1 MFLTKSGGAGNVELP
16 FEAAP
21 TWTFRTSRKV
31 PDVNSILAVLI
42 TSKPG
47 VGDIILNSGLVATV
61 VLLILATLSM
71 ISWAIAIDKFRRLKS
86 NAKLNKAFLVGL
98 PKEFSVFE
106 AKRYVRSFRGSSLS
120 EIMVAGEETLNDE
133 VSAIKEIRAD
143 TARTL
148 TDAARGAMERKA
160 GEILED
166 MERNLTVLAT
176 TASVA
181 PFLGLFGTVWGVM
194 NSFLSM
200 GAVGSASLS
209 VVGSGIAEALI
220 TTVFGLGAAIP
231 ALIIYNYF
239 VSHVRREA
247 SLMESFISRVS
258 NRAERE
264 IQGEIEREEVTL

>member
-1 MFLTKSGGAGNVELP
+1 M
-16 FEAAP
+16 
-21 TWTFRTSRKV
+21 
-31 PDVNSILAVLI
+31 NSILAVLI

-47 VGDIILNSGLVATV
+47 VGDIILHAGLVATI
-61 VLLILATLSM
+61 VLLVLTVLSM
-71 ISWAIAIDKFRRLKS
+71 ISWAIAIDKFRRLRK
-86 NAKLNKAFLVGL
+86 NARLNRGFLAAL
-98 PKEFSVFE
+98 PREFSVFE
-106 AKRYVRSFRGSSLS
+106 AKRYVRDFKESSLGR
-120 EIMVAGEETLNDE
+120 IMVTGAEALSDE
-133 VSAIKEIRAD
+133 VSAIKEIRPD
-143 TARTL
+143 TSRTL

-176 TASVA
+176 TSSVA

-194 NSFLSM
+194 NSFMSM
-200 GAVGSASLS
+200 GAAGSTSLT

-231 ALIIYNYF
+231 ALVIYNYF
-239 VSHVRREA
+239 VARIRREA

-264 IQGEIEREEVTL
+264 IQSEIEREEVAL

>member
-1 MFLTKSGGAGNVELP
+1 LDVP
-16 FEAAP
+16 
-21 TWTFRTSRKV
+21 TSRKV

-42 TSKPG
+42 TSRPG
-47 VGDIILNSGLVATV
+47 VGDIILNSGLVATI

-71 ISWAIAIDKFRRLKS
+71 ISWAVAIDKFRRLRK
-86 NAKLNKAFLVGL
+86 NAALNRGFLAGL
-98 PKEFSVFE
+98 PREFSVFE
-106 AKRYVRSFRGSSLS
+106 AKRYVEKYKDSSLGR
-120 EIMVAGEETLNDE
+120 IMVVGEESLNDE
-133 VSAIKEIRAD
+133 VSAIKEIRPD

-200 GAVGSASLS
+200 GAAGSASIT

-239 VSHVRREA
+239 VARVRREA
-247 SLMESFISRVS
+247 SSMDSFISRVS

>member
-1 MFLTKSGGAGNVELP
+1 
-16 FEAAP
+16 
-21 TWTFRTSRKV
+21 
-31 PDVNSILAVLI
+31 VNSILSVLI

-47 VGDIILNSGLVATV
+47 VGDIVLNSGIVATI

-71 ISWAIAIDKFRRLKS
+71 ISWAIAIDKFRRLKK
-86 NAKLNKAFLVGL
+86 NARLNKGFLAGL
-98 PKEFSVFE
+98 PREFSVFE
-106 AKRYVRSFRGSSLS
+106 AKRYIKNYENSSLAR
-120 EIMVAGEETLNDE
+120 IMVAGEETLNDE
-133 VSAIKEIRAD
+133 VGAIKEIRAD

-148 TDAARGAMERKA
+148 TDAARGAMERRA

-200 GAVGSASLS
+200 GAVGSASLT

-239 VSHVRREA
+239 VARVRRES

-258 NRAERE
+258 NRAEME

>member
-1 MFLTKSGGAGNVELP
+1 
-16 FEAAP
+16 
-21 TWTFRTSRKV
+21 
-31 PDVNSILAVLI
+31 VNSILAVLI

-47 VGDIILNSGLVATV
+47 VGDIILNSGLVATI
-61 VLLILATLSM
+61 VLLILAVLSM
-71 ISWAIAIDKFRRLKS
+71 ISWAIAIDKFRRLRS
-86 NAKLNKAFLVGL
+86 NAALNKGFLAGL
-98 PKEFSVFE
+98 PREFSVFE
-106 AKRYVRSFRGSSLS
+106 ARRYVEKYKSSSLGR
-120 EIMVAGEETLNDE
+120 IMLSGEETLNDE
-133 VSAIKEIRAD
+133 VGAIKEIRAD
-143 TARTL
+143 TSRTL

-200 GAVGSASLS
+200 GAAGSASIT

-239 VSHVRREA
+239 VARVRREA
-247 SLMESFISRVS
+247 SLMDSFISRVS

>member
-1 MFLTKSGGAGNVELP
+1 MDVT
-16 FEAAP
+16 
-21 TWTFRTSRKV
+21 TSRKV
-31 PDVNSILAVLI
+31 PDVNSILAVLV
-42 TSKPG
+42 TSRPG

-61 VLLILATLSM
+61 VLLVLAVLSM
-71 ISWAIAIDKFRRLKS
+71 ISWAIAIDKFRRLKR
-86 NAKLNKAFLVGL
+86 NARLNKGFMAGL
-98 PKEFSVFE
+98 PREFSVFQ
-106 AKRYVRSFRGSSLS
+106 AKRYVSGSKDSSLAR
-120 EIMVAGEETLNDE
+120 IILAGEETLNDE
-133 VSAIKEIRAD
+133 VGAIKEIRPD

-148 TDAARGAMERKA
+148 TGAALGAMERKA

-194 NSFLSM
+194 NSFLNM

-239 VSHVRREA
+239 VSQVRREA
-247 SLMESFISRVS
+247 SLMESFISRVA

-264 IQGEIEREEVTL
+264 IQGEIEREEVAL

>member
-1 MFLTKSGGAGNVELP
+1 MP

-61 VLLILATLSM
+61 VLLILATLSV
-71 ISWAIAIDKFRRLKS
+71 ISWGIAIDKFKRLKN
-86 NAKLNKAFLVGL
+86 NARLNRAFLAGL
-98 PKEFSVFE
+98 PREFSVFE
-106 AKRYVRSFRGSSLS
+106 AKRYVKSFKGSSLGR
-120 EIMVAGEETLNDE
+120 IIVAGEETLNDE

-239 VSHVRREA
+239 VARVRREA

>member
-1 MFLTKSGGAGNVELP
+1 MGSGV
-16 FEAAP
+16 
-21 TWTFRTSRKV
+21 
-31 PDVNSILAVLI
+31 
-42 TSKPG
+42 
-47 VGDIILNSGLVATV
+47 VAKV
-61 VLLILATLSM
+61 VLLILAVLSV
-71 ISWAIAIDKFRRLKS
+71 ISWAIAIDKFRRFKS
-86 NAKLNKAFLVGL
+86 NDRLNRGFLTGL
-98 PKEFSVFE
+98 PREFSVFE
-106 AKRYVRSFRGSSLS
+106 AKRYVRSFGESSLARA
-120 EIMVAGEETLNDE
+120 MVAGEETLNDE
-133 VSAIKEIRAD
+133 IGAIKEIRPD

-160 GEILED
+160 GEILEN

-176 TASVA
+176 TASVS

-200 GAVGSASLS
+200 GAVGSASLT

-239 VSHVRREA
+239 VARVRREA
-247 SLMESFISRVS
+247 SSMESFISRVS

-264 IQGEIEREEVTL
+264 IQSEIEREEVTL

>member
-1 MFLTKSGGAGNVELP
+1 MNC
-16 FEAAP
+16 
-21 TWTFRTSRKV
+21 
-31 PDVNSILAVLI
+31 ILAI
-42 TSKPG
+42 IIISKPG
-47 VGDIILNSGLVATV
+47 VGDIILNSGLVATI
-61 VLLILATLSM
+61 VLLVLAVLSV
-71 ISWAIAIDKFRRLKS
+71 ISWAIAIDKFRRLKR
-86 NAKLNKAFLVGL
+86 NARLNKGFLAGL
-98 PKEFSVFE
+98 PREFSVFE
-106 AKRYVRSFRGSSLS
+106 AKQYVKNYKGSSLAR
-120 EIMVAGEETLNDE
+120 IMVAGEETLNDE
-133 VSAIKEIRAD
+133 VGVIKEIRAD

-160 GEILED
+160 GEILEAI
-166 MERNLTVLAT
+166 EQNLTVLAT

-181 PFLGLFGTVWGVM
+181 PFLGLFGTVWGIM

-200 GAVGSASLS
+200 GTTGSASLS

-239 VSHVRREA
+239 VSRVRREA

>member
-1 MFLTKSGGAGNVELP
+1 M
-16 FEAAP
+16 
-21 TWTFRTSRKV
+21 
-31 PDVNSILAVLI
+31 NSILSVLI

-47 VGDIILNSGLVATV
+47 VGDIVLNSGIVATI

-71 ISWAIAIDKFRRLKS
+71 ISWAIAIDKFRRLKK
-86 NAKLNKAFLVGL
+86 NARLNKGFLAGL
-98 PKEFSVFE
+98 PREFSVFE
-106 AKRYVRSFRGSSLS
+106 AKRYIKNYENSSLAR
-120 EIMVAGEETLNDE
+120 IMVAGEETLNDE
-133 VSAIKEIRAD
+133 VGAIKEIRAD

-148 TDAARGAMERKA
+148 TDAARGAMERRA

-200 GAVGSASLS
+200 GAVGSASLT

-239 VSHVRREA
+239 VARVRRES